1 MNLISFELMF
11 DLMEKF
17 DVDENEF
24 DERIGQV
31 KDLKVM
37 KEIQLLFQSTT
48 IHRKPSGPDRT
59 I

>member
-1 MNLISFELMF
+1 LNLISFELMF

-24 DERIGQV
+24 DERIGEV

-37 KEIQLLFQSTT
+37 KEIQLLFQLTPSI
-48 IHRKPSGPDRT
+48 IHQ
-59 I
+59 II